1 MYALADVNHD
11 GSIDYA
17 EFVPVLKRLL
27 QAVYQHI
34 SLDWNDWC
42 QVRIQANYYLNP
54 PLIHP

>member
-1 MYALADVNHD
+1 MEQVYALADVNHD

-42 QVRIQANYYLNP
+42 QVRLQANLSFT
-54 PLIHP
+54 